1 MIKILNNQLYNEYSR
16 RGYVLSKSVIDEDQC
31 DKLRKYIKSLIRKN
45 PKSEKNIILHSK
57 CIKDKKIYEI
67 LFNKKIN
74 ENLKKIF
81 GKKYFI
87 NQFEIQYNSFPLKK
101 NSGYHYDSQ
110 SERNN
115 SYLKDKN
122 YKFGKVGI
130 YLQDNNIEFGGGI
143 NVVPYSH
150 KIFPIK
156 SLRLENY
163 IKMVMSFFK
172 KRISSSK
179 GDAIIFDSRL
189 LHTGT
194 DPRNLLK
201 NKNSISQNELEKNIK
216 GNDKIAIYWNVCI
229 KKYNNS
235 YLRNSIERCIKH
247 ELNDSDHK
255 YYSDHLRLHYPS
267 NYSSNFRKQCQ
278 DKGISISSLSKEL
291 AKVMQ
296 HIYYLKQ

>member
-1 MIKILNNQLYNEYSR
+1 MLNNKLCNEYSK

-31 DKLRKYIKSLIRKN
+31 DKLRKYIKSLIKKN

-74 ENLKKIF
+74 EDLKKIF

-101 NSGYHYDSQ
+101 NSGYHYDAQ

-115 SYLKDKN
+115 LYLKDKN

-130 YLQDNNIEFGGGI
+130 YLQDNNVEFGGGI
-143 NVVPYSH
+143 NVVPYSQ

-156 SLRLENY
+156 YLRFENY
-163 IKMVMSFFK
+163 IKKVMSFFK
-172 KRISSSK
+172 KRIRTVK

-194 DPRNLLK
+194 APHKLLK
-201 NKNSISQNELEKNIK
+201 NKNSISQKELEKNIK

-229 KKYNNS
+229 KEYNNS

-247 ELNDSDHK
+247 ELKASEHK

-267 NYSSNFRKQCQ
+267 NYSSNFRKWCQ
-278 DKGISISSLSKEL
+278 EKSINISTLSKEL

-296 HIYYLKQ
+296 YIYHLKQ